1 MVIDFKYTLN
11 KATLFRCNY
20 NLKMF
25 GYWSLSYFFFFFL
38 RNIKYFVYVTRDI
51 YDLKLIN
58 VLPKLPR
65 KAFLLSLCQR
75 VTLCSSFEDFMKEN
89 N

>member
-1 MVIDFKYTLN
+1 MAIDFKYTLN
-11 KATLFRCNY
+11 KATLFSVTIILRC
-20 NLKMF
+20 LDI
-25 GYWSLSYFFFFFL
+25 GHLAIFFSFFL
-38 RNIKYFVYVTRDI
+38 RNIKYFVYITRDI

-75 VTLCSSFEDFMKEN
+75 VPLCSSFEDFVKEN